1 MDTKKHC
8 FTRFITM
15 QNFGDDFNN
24 DIIRMYMRNS
34 EKNQLAY
41 YKIFHYLQHIRKI
54 KPIREIKFIMNIFTQ
69 Y

>member
-1 MDTKKHC
+1 
-8 FTRFITM
+8 M